1 MKKGADIAAF
11 LGKGTECEGRL
22 SFQETARIDGHLKG
36 EISSQG
42 TLIVGEEAM
51 IEATIHTST
60 IVISGEIR
68 GDITASK
75 RVEIHAPAKVF
86 GNIQTPAVMVD
97 EGAFLEGM
105 IQTLPHKTV
114 DEEEAT
120 GIISDDSIP
129 GTASPPPTLYGI
141 ITDKETGN
149 PITTATVKCSG
160 KGKRHMETNA
170 SGFYELADLRDGVW
184 EVKVE
189 ATGYK
194 KAKASIE
201 IRGEGRYEHNLELTP
216 KKVVWK
222 SRGDKPHHRAMIRND
237 PGSPV

>member
-22 SFQETARIDGHLKG
+22 SFQKTVRIDGHLKG
-36 EISSQG
+36 EIFSQG

-60 IVISGEIR
+60 IVISGEIH
-68 GDITASK
+68 GDITAST
-75 RVEIHAPAKVF
+75 RIEIHAPAKVI
-86 GNIQTPAVMVD
+86 GNIQAPAVVVD

-105 IQTLPHKTV
+105 IQTLRHKGL
-114 DEEEAT
+114 DEGGSAS
-120 GIISDDSIP
+120 IISDDSLP
-129 GTASPPPTLYGI
+129 RPASPPPTLYGT
-141 ITDKETGN
+141 ITDKETGS
-149 PITTATVKCSG
+149 PITTAAVTGGG
-160 KGKRHMETNA
+160 KGKRQTETNA

-194 KAKASIE
+194 KTQTTIE
-201 IRGEGRYEHNLELTP
+201 IRGERRYKHNLELTP
-216 KKVVWK
+216 KKSSLEVTK
-222 SRGDKPHHRAMIRND
+222 S
-237 PGSPV
+237 